1 MELFLQLFFCTSA
14 FRNKLFNRFNLLQL
28 EATLKS
34 AEYTKNEWETYF
46 KDAQWETYENADIK
60 RQVMF
65 LSVLGTPALDPVSL
79 EAVSIF

>member
-1 MELFLQLFFCTSA
+1 V
-14 FRNKLFNRFNLLQL
+14 NLLQL